1 VHQKPRA
8 GWQSEADSLA
18 GAHVC
23 IPSQAWGSLPR
34 SVPIAAGHSEA
45 TAGPQT
51 ASEVIWYR
59 SYLKYEQMSA
69 MTP

>member
-1 VHQKPRA
+1 MKTPPTHPGGAYGKA
-8 GWQSEADSLA
+8 GPE
-18 GAHVC
+18 V
-23 IPSQAWGSLPR
+23 
-34 SVPIAAGHSEA
+34 VMTSEA